1 MTGFS
6 LLINRSNLHDHKL
19 VSESAHRLHRGEV
32 RFAINHFALTANNIT
47 YAVLGDALSYWKFF
61 PADEGWGKLP
71 VWGFADV
78 AESTFDGIEPG
89 ERFYGYFPLSS
100 QLIVQPA
107 KVNDHGFMDAAV
119 HRRELPTVYNHY
131 VRTAKDPMYAP
142 QLEDLQAIFRPLFS
156 TSFLLDD
163 FLAEQKFFNAN
174 TLILSS
180 ASSKTAMGCAFLM
193 HKFREHRHGYKVIG
207 LTSSGN
213 IEFVQGLGCYDQVV
227 DYSNLGQLNNNEA
240 AVFIDFAGNAD
251 LTQRVHGSFADRLK
265 YSCVAGVSHWE
276 DRAQV
281 VDLPGPK
288 PEFFF
293 APTQVTRRVAEW
305 GQAGFAERL
314 AAATRAFF
322 EFVQDKID
330 IHQISTPDK
339 ALQLFTD
346 LLNGKMN
353 PKTGYIVK
361 FSSD

>member
-1 MTGFS
+1 MNGFS

-19 VSESAHRLHRGEV
+19 VQESARPLQSGEV
-32 RFAINHFALTANNIT
+32 NFAINHFALTANNIT

-61 PADEGWGKLP
+61 PAEEDWGRLP

-78 AESTFDGIEPG
+78 VESKCDGIQPG
-89 ERFYGYFPLSS
+89 ERFYGYFPLASA
-100 QLIVQPA
+100 LIVQPA
-107 KVNDHGFMDAAV
+107 KVNDHGFMDGSA

-142 QLEDLQAIFRPLFS
+142 QLEGLQAIFRPLFS

-163 FLAEQKFFNAN
+163 FLDEQKFFNAN

-193 HKFREHRHGYKVIG
+193 HTLRENRHDYKIMG
-207 LTSSGN
+207 LTSPGN
-213 IEFVQGLGCYDQVV
+213 VEFVKGLGCYDEVV
-227 DYSNLGQLNNNEA
+227 DYSNIGQLNNKEA

-251 LTQRVHGSFADRLK
+251 LTQRVHDSFADQLK

-281 VDLPGPK
+281 ADLPGPK

-293 APTQVTRRVAEW
+293 APTQVTRRVREW
-305 GQAGFAERL
+305 GQAGFAKRL
-314 AAATRAFF
+314 AVATRAFF

-330 IHQISTPDK
+330 INEINTPDE

-353 PKTGYIVK
+353 PKAGYIVK
-361 FSSD
+361 FPSD